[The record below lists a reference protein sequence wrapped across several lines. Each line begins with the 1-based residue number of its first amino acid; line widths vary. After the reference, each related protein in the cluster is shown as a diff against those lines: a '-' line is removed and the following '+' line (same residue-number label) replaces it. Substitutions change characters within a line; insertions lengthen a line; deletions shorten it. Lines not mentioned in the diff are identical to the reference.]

1 MAHYHILQEVR
12 TFEPGH
18 WQLCFQYG
26 VYEYDP
32 DVAGA
37 RGKLE
42 FGYRFIWRR
51 PNGQLQGARGQAR
64 LEPDLMMILF
74 GKAAAEGWY
83 PTPPDPAVRNVTIG
97 NTSWRVSLHTPVAVR
112 AVAAADYQPQ
122 SEAGGVR
129 FVSDGASRFLPL
141 DYPEL
146 PSPIEFALA
155 SRDQFQVWLSR
166 ARGHRP
172 TAHILT

>member
-12 TFEPGH
+12 TSEPGH

-32 DVAGA
+32 DIATV
-37 RGKLE
+37 RVKME

-64 LEPDLMMILF
+64 LEPDLMTILF

-83 PTPPDPAVRNVTIG
+83 PTPPDPEVRSVTIG
-97 NTSWRVSLHTPVAVR
+97 NTLWRVSTQTPVAVR
-112 AVAAADYQPQ
+112 AVAEGDYHPQ
-122 SEAGGVR
+122 SERGCLR
-129 FVSDGASRFLPL
+129 FVSDSAQHFLPL
-141 DYPEL
+141 DEGEL
-146 PSPIEFALA
+146 PSDVEFALA
-155 SRDQFQVWLSR
+155 SREQFQAWLAR
-166 ARGHRP
+166 ARGSAVAP
-172 TAHILT
+172 AKA

>member
-12 TFEPGH
+12 TFEPGD

-32 DVAGA
+32 DVVGA
-37 RGKLE
+37 RSKME

-64 LEPDLMMILF
+64 LEPDLMTILF

-83 PTPPDPAVRNVTIG
+83 PTPPNPSVRNVTIG
-97 NTSWRVSLHTPVAVR
+97 NTSWRVSVQTPVAVH
-112 AVAAADYQPQ
+112 AVADGDYQPR
-122 SEAGGVR
+122 SEQGGLR
-129 FVSDGASRFLPL
+129 FVSDSTRSFLPL
-141 DYPEL
+141 GEGEL
-146 PSPIEFALA
+146 PSDIEFALA
-155 SRDQFQVWLSR
+155 SREQFQAWLTR
-166 ARGHRP
+166 ARGNAV
-172 TAHILT
+172 AHVEA